1 MAYIGVD
8 PNRLVSLILYEYTAT
23 SGQTTFSGSDDN
35 SATLSYTAD
44 NLQVVMNGIVLDPSD
59 FTATNGTSVVLA
71 TGAATGS
78 LVNIY
83 AFKSFTVADTVSA
96 SSGGTFSGNVTV
108 NALLNVDNIRIDGNT
123 ISSTNTNGDITLDPD
138 GTGDTIVASGNVGI
152 GTTSPT
158 FGSGSGLEIERAGIS
173 TIRLDDS
180 TDSTAIEIKAA
191 VGAVAIDGRTNHPM
205 LFATNGTERMRIE
218 SNGNWKYS
226 GIASGAGTYPLKWN
240 ASTGAITFDTSA
252 RQVKDNI
259 VDCSYGLSEILQL
272 QPRQYN
278 RNDDGDKLEIG
289 FVADEVSSVM
299 PEFVPLVAESVFSGD
314 EADTALVA
322 GGVNYEKLVAV
333 LTKAIQEQNATITDL
348 EARLTALENAS

>member
-1 MAYIGVD
+1 
-8 PNRLVSLILYEYTAT
+8 
-23 SGQTTFSGSDDN
+23 
-35 SATLSYTAD
+35 
-44 NLQVVMNGIVLDPSD
+44 
-59 FTATNGTSVVLA
+59 
-71 TGAATGS
+71 
-78 LVNIY
+78 
-83 AFKSFTVADTVSA
+83 K
-96 SSGGTFSGNVTV
+96 
-108 NALLNVDNIRIDGNT
+108 
-123 ISSTNTNGDITLDPD
+123 ISSLASNNDITLDPN
-138 GTGDTIVASGNVGI
+138 GTGNTIVASGNVGI

-259 VDCSYGLSEILQL
+259 VDCSYG
-272 QPRQYN
+272 
-278 RNDDGDKLEIG
+278 
-289 FVADEVSSVM
+289 
-299 PEFVPLVAESVFSGD
+299 
-314 EADTALVA
+314 
-322 GGVNYEKLVAV
+322 
-333 LTKAIQEQNATITDL
+333 
-348 EARLTALENAS
+348 